1 MEFDEYAT
9 KQIHKTLFRIG
20 SEIASEAK
28 DLAPYRTGN
37 LARDIQVFDD
47 ALKAGQ
53 IVVGNSKMA
62 HYAKFVH
69 QGTKAHKIKPK
80 RKKALKTPYGV
91 FKEVNHPGIEAN
103 PYLTDA
109 MENYL
114 SSGAVDRAL
123 DDMGHSVVNEF
134 GKQLKSS
141 LGNVTI
147 K

>member
-53 IVVGNSKMA
+53 IVVGNSKMV
-62 HYAKFVH
+62 HYAPYVH
-69 QGTKAHKIKPK
+69 QGTGRQARGKSKAPHKKGM
-80 RKKALKTPYGV
+80 KAR
-91 FKEVNHPGIEAN
+91 
-103 PYLTDA
+103 PYLEEA
-109 MENYL
+109 MNDYL

-134 GKQLKSS
+134 GKQLKNS
-141 LGNVTI
+141 LENVTI